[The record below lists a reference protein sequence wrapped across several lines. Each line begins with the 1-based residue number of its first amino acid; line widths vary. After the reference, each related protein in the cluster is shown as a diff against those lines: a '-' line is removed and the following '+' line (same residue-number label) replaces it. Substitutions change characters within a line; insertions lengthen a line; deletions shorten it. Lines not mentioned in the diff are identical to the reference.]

1 MCLRDSPSAPAE
13 WSEHGKN
20 TPSSF
25 GGLRRPPSR
34 LWDGLEG
41 PASLCRLK
49 PLTFPRKSGII
60 PPVYS
65 EEEEEYPPRCCIESP
80 RFGARGRA
88 NGGEYTL
95 ELAPQRPFSP
105 VGVLRKRPLPRRRV
119 LARHEAVLREEAA
132 NQRWYRES
140 SFALCPTGTEGV
152 FTGVRPANAKRE
164 KGETHYADLRGTE
177 GPRAHRPGHR

>member
-1 MCLRDSPSAPAE
+1 MGGR
-13 WSEHGKN
+13 
-20 TPSSF
+20 SS
-25 GGLRRPPSR
+25 GHLRRPFPP
-34 LWDGLEG
+34 GEV
-41 PASLCRLK
+41 PLCVLR
-49 PLTFPRKSGII
+49 PLTSRRKSAII
-60 PPVYS
+60 LPVYS

-80 RFGARGRA
+80 RFWCKGESRRRRIHLGAGTPTA
-88 NGGEYTL
+88 MG
-95 ELAPQRPFSP
+95 P

-164 KGETHYADLRGTE
+164 KGETHDADLRGTE
-177 GPRAHRPGHR
+177 GPGPDRPGH